1 MQKYVQITI
10 NVPIEELE
18 ITGSVDQYY
27 EAVEFWGQKGH
38 VPMLDVVIDE
48 VRFQDYEVVDYSEDE
63 IQDILIN
70 RM

>member
-27 EAVEFWGQKGH
+27 EPVEFWGQKGH
-38 VPMLDVVIDE
+38 EPMLDVVIDE

-63 IQDILIN
+63 IQNILIN